1 MFSVKLA
8 SMVLENGLLPDTL
21 LNVNM
26 PNSPEVK
33 GVKITK
39 QGKMIY
45 DNSIQEISDPR
56 GREYFWIGGGTPKWE
71 TGENTDFEAIQNGYI
86 SITPVHLDLT
96 NYKALKHMKEKWE
109 I

>member
-1 MFSVKLA
+1 
-8 SMVLENGLLPDTL
+8 MVIEKGLPSDTL
-21 LNVNM
+21 LNVNI
-26 PNSPEVK
+26 PNSPKVV

-45 DNSIQEISDPR
+45 DNAIKEISDPR
-56 GREYFWIGGGTPKWE
+56 GREYFWIGGGTPRWE
-71 TGENTDFEAIQNGYI
+71 TGENTDFEAIQKGYI

-96 NYKALKHMKEKWE
+96 NFEALKYIKENWR